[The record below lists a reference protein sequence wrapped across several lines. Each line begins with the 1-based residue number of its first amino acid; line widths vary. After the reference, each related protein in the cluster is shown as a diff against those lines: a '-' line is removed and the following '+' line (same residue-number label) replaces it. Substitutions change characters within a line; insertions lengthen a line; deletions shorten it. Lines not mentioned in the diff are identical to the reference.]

1 MTLEEAVD
9 KTIEVMKKA
18 VNDGQF
24 TEEEGREFIKAIK
37 GLLK

>member
-1 MTLEEAVD
+1 MSLEEAVG
-9 KTIEVMKKA
+9 KTIEAMKKA

-24 TEEEGREFIKAIK
+24 TKEEGREFIRVIK